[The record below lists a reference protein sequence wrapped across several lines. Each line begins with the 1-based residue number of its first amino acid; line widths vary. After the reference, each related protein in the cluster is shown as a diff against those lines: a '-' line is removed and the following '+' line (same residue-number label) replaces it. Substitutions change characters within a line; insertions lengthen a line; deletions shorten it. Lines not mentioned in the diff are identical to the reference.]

1 MTGTNEKQGADIIL
15 DHLIAQNVPCMIGLC
30 GHANVSL
37 MNAAVDRKDVFGTIA
52 VHNEQTAGFMADAFY
67 RVSGQPVA
75 TYTSCGPGSIA
86 IQVAIAN
93 ALFDGSAV
101 FAITGNVPTQQFNR
115 LPFQELGQHYQA
127 DFPSAMRPYVKR
139 SYQATRADM
148 LPHMMRHAFST
159 MTQGKPGP
167 VHLDVPLNVF
177 TETTTESVGFDDSWR
192 ANVHQHCAADPAA
205 LERAVEL
212 LLAAER
218 PVILAGGAA
227 LANRIGDDL
236 LALARML
243 NIPVAETP
251 QGKGVIDEVDP
262 FCLGPTGRDGNYPA
276 NRATRG
282 CDVILALGTRFGD
295 RSTSSWRP
303 GVTHDFP
310 AQKLIHVDIDPQ
322 AFGRAYPPAL
332 GVLASVRTF
341 VRQLLAALADRQDDV
356 AASIARRED
365 WTSSWTGW
373 RRQWDKDIY
382 AGANR
387 PDMPIHPDRIL
398 GEMTRALPHDAIVVS
413 DIGMNHTWIVQQWRV
428 RSGGMLLQSGGL
440 AAMGM
445 GVCGSVGAQLAAPD
459 RTVVAFCGDGGFIM
473 HANAV
478 ATAVEY
484 NLPVIWV
491 VMNNGGYVSIRDL
504 QRAYFGKDREYASRF
519 RDETSGELKSPDYA
533 LMGKAMG
540 AEGIRVD
547 HPDQLGAALEAA
559 VRSRRPTV
567 IDVRTESEV
576 TRLTTGVLDFPPLW
590 GALPNYDPDPVK

>member
-1 MTGTNEKQGADIIL
+1 MTDTNEKQGADIIL
-15 DHLIAQNVPCMIGLC
+15 DHLISQNVPYMIGLC

-37 MNAAVDRKDVFGTIA
+37 MNAAADRTDKFRTVS

-75 TYTSCGPGSIA
+75 TFTSCGPGSIA

-101 FAITGNVPTQQFNR
+101 FAITGNVPTQQFNKM
-115 LPFQELGQHYQA
+115 PFQELGQHYQA

-148 LPHMMRHAFST
+148 LPNMMRHAYST
-159 MTQGKPGP
+159 MVQGKPGP

-177 TETTTESVGFDDSWR
+177 NETTAETARFDESWR
-192 ANVHQHCAADPAA
+192 ANMHQHSAADPEA
-205 LERAVEL
+205 LTRAVEL
-212 LLAAER
+212 LLTAER

-227 LANRIGDDL
+227 LSNRIGDDL
-236 LALARML
+236 LKLARML

-251 QGKGVIDEVDP
+251 QGKGVIDETDP
-262 FCLGPTGRDGNYPA
+262 LCLGPTGRDGGYPA

-282 CDVILALGTRFGD
+282 CDVVLSLGTRFGD
-295 RSTSSWRP
+295 RATSSWRP

-310 AQKLIHVDIDPQ
+310 AQKLIQVDIDPA
-322 AFGRAYPPAL
+322 AFGRNYPPAL
-332 GVLASVRTF
+332 GILASAKTV
-341 VRQLLAALADRQDDV
+341 VKQLLTALADRQEEV
-356 AASIARRED
+356 KASITRRAA
-365 WTSSWTGW
+365 WTESWTNW
-373 RRQWDKDIY
+373 RRQWEQDIY
-382 AGANR
+382 VGANR

-398 GEMTRALPHDAIVVS
+398 GELTKALPNDAIVVS

-428 RSGGMLLQSGGL
+428 RTGGMLLQSGGL

-459 RTVVAFCGDGGFIM
+459 KVVVAFCGDGGFMM

-484 NLPVIWV
+484 GLPVIWV

-504 QRAYFGKDREYASRF
+504 QRAYFGKDREFASRF
-519 RDETSGELKSPDYA
+519 RDEASGALKSPDYA
-533 LMGKAMG
+533 MMGRAMG

-547 HPDQLGAALEAA
+547 HPDQLGPVLEAA
-559 VRSRRPTV
+559 VKSRRPTV
-567 IDVRTESEV
+567 IDVRTEPDVS
-576 TRLTTGVLDFPPLW
+576 RLTTGVLDFPPLL

>member
-1 MTGTNEKQGADIIL
+1 MTELNEKQGAEIIL
-15 DHLIAQNVPCMIGLC
+15 DHLIDQKVPYMIGLC

-37 MNAAVDRKDVFGTIA
+37 MNAAFERKDRFGTVS

-67 RVSGQPVA
+67 RVSAQPVA

-127 DFPSAMRPYVKR
+127 DFPTAMRPYVKR

-148 LPHMMRHAFST
+148 LPTMMRHAYST
-159 MTQGKPGP
+159 MVQGKPGP

-177 TETTTESVGFDDSWR
+177 TETTTATADFDESWR
-192 ANVHQHCAADPAA
+192 SNVHQHPAADAASLARA
-205 LERAVEL
+205 LEML
-212 LLAAER
+212 LNAER

-227 LANRIGDDL
+227 LSSRIGGDL
-236 LALARML
+236 LKLARML

-262 FCLGPTGRDGNYPA
+262 LCLGPTGRDGNYPA

-295 RSTSSWRP
+295 RSSSSWRP
-303 GVTHDFP
+303 GITHDIR
-310 AQKLIHVDIDPQ
+310 AQKLIHVDIDPA
-322 AFGRAYPPAL
+322 AFGRNYPPAL
-332 GVLASVRTF
+332 AVLASAKTF
-341 VRQLLAALADRQDDV
+341 IAQLLAALAERQDAV
-356 AASIARRED
+356 AASAARRAA
-365 WTSSWTGW
+365 WTERWQGW
-373 RRQWDKDIY
+373 RRQWDLDIY

-387 PDMPIHPDRIL
+387 PDIPIHPDRIL
-398 GEMTRALPHDAIVVS
+398 GELTKALPHDAIVVS
-413 DIGMNHTWIVQQWRV
+413 DIGMNHTWMVQQWRV
-428 RSGGMLLQSGGL
+428 RTGGMLLQSGGL

-445 GVCGSVGAQLAAPD
+445 GVCGAVGAKLAAPN
-459 RTVVAFCGDGGFIM
+459 RTVVAFCGDGGFMM

-484 NLPVIWV
+484 GLPVVWV
-491 VMNNGGYVSIRDL
+491 IMNNSGYVSIRDL
-504 QRAYFGKDREYASRF
+504 QRAYFGREHASRF
-519 RDETSGELKSPDYA
+519 RNETTGVLQSPDYA
-533 LMGKAMG
+533 LIGKAVG
-540 AEGIRVD
+540 AEGFRVE
-547 HPDQLGAALEAA
+547 HPDELGAALETAIKCG
-559 VRSRRPTV
+559 RPAV

-576 TRLTTGVLDFPPLW
+576 SRLTTGVLDFPPLF
-590 GALPNYDPDPVK
+590 GALPNYDPDPVN

>member
-1 MTGTNEKQGADIIL
+1 MTDSNEKQGADIIL
-15 DHLIAQNVPCMIGLC
+15 DHLISQNVPYMIGLC

-37 MNAAVDRKDVFGTIA
+37 MNAAADRTDKFQTVS

-75 TYTSCGPGSIA
+75 TFTSCGPGSIA

-101 FAITGNVPTQQFNR
+101 FSITGNVPTQQFNR
-115 LPFQELGQHYQA
+115 MPFQELGQHYQA

-148 LPHMMRHAFST
+148 LPNMMRHAYST
-159 MTQGKPGP
+159 MVQGKPGP

-177 TETTTESVGFDDSWR
+177 NETTTETAPFDESWR
-192 ANVHQHCAADPAA
+192 ANMHQHSAADPEA
-205 LERAVEL
+205 LARAVKM

-227 LANRIGDDL
+227 LSNRLGGDL
-236 LALARML
+236 LKLARML

-251 QGKGVIDEVDP
+251 QGKGVIDEADP
-262 FCLGPTGRDGNYPA
+262 LCLGPTGRDGGYPA

-282 CDVILALGTRFGD
+282 CDVILSLGTRFGD

-310 AQKLIHVDIDPQ
+310 EQKLIQVDIDPA
-322 AFGRAYPPAL
+322 AFGRNYPPAL
-332 GVLASVRTF
+332 GILASAKTV
-341 VRQLLAALADRQDDV
+341 VAQLLATLADRQDEV
-356 AASIARRED
+356 KASIARRTA
-365 WTSSWTGW
+365 WTESWTNW
-373 RRQWDKDIY
+373 RRQWEQDIY

-398 GEMTRALPHDAIVVS
+398 GELTKALPNDAIVVS

-459 RTVVAFCGDGGFIM
+459 KVVVAFCGDGGFMM

-484 NLPVIWV
+484 GLPVIWV

-504 QRAYFGKDREYASRF
+504 QRAYFGKDREFASRF
-519 RDETSGELKSPDYA
+519 RDEASGALKSPDYA
-533 LMGKAMG
+533 MMGRAMG

-559 VRSRRPTV
+559 VKSRCPTV

-576 TRLTTGVLDFPPLW
+576 TRLTTGVLDFPPLL